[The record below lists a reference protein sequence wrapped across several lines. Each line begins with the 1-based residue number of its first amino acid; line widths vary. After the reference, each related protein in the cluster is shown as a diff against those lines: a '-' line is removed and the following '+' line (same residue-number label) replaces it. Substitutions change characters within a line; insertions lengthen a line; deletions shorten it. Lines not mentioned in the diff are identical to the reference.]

1 MVISLPTESQRLMLG
16 KSMKIM
22 VYCFNNSR
30 TAQLAL
36 MNNIYIYYEVVTA
49 WSGGAEVGR
58 FWGRARAPKI
68 MMFIDFPYV
77 FQ

>member
-36 MNNIYIYYEVVTA
+36 MNNIYIYYE
-49 WSGGAEVGR
+49 GR
-58 FWGRARAPKI
+58 FRST
-68 MMFIDFPYV
+68 V
-77 FQ
+77 